1 MSTRRHAKLS
11 TASVRVLAERTESR
25 AVDPLVV
32 GVIFDPVFKRGGC

>member
-25 AVDPLVV
+25 AVDRLW
-32 GVIFDPVFKRGGC
+32 